1 VAFGEHFA
9 RGRMPKKCTIQE
21 GEENKEDV
29 DKNEEEEEDNV
40 HINKD

>member
-1 VAFGEHFA
+1 
-9 RGRMPKKCTIQE
+9 MPKKCTIQE